1 MKNIVL
7 IGMMGCGKT
16 TLSQRLSHEINRPWI
31 DLDDYLEKK
40 YAMSIS
46 DMFDISEE
54 YFRER
59 ETLCCQEVAEK
70 NGVII
75 STGGGII
82 KDSQNIDILSQ
93 NGVIVFIDRPVE
105 QILQDIRIEERP
117 LLKDGPQKLYE
128 LHEERYHLYKESC
141 HYHVINNSTID
152 DMIIKLKDIIEKM

>member
-128 LHEERYHLYKESC
+128 LYEERYHLYKESC